1 MEMNENTSTSS
12 TERLGHSTDPTPRP
26 AARPSGVG
34 DPASTGRAP
43 RRAWFALAVLMLP
56 TLLVSV
62 DNTVLSFALPEISRD
77 LAPTAAEQ
85 LWIIDAYP
93 LVLAAL
99 LVAMG
104 SAGDRWGRRRML
116 LIGSIGFALVSILAA
131 FAPTAGALIAARAAL
146 GFFGAMLMPSTL
158 SLLRSLFTDREQ
170 RRLAIAVWASGFAA
184 GSALGPLVGGV
195 LLEHFPW
202 GSVFLLA
209 VPVLVPLL
217 VLVPI
222 LITESRD
229 PAPGRIDV
237 WSILLSLATMA
248 PVVFGIKHIA
258 TEGVD
263 LVAIASIV
271 IGLVAGYVFVRR
283 QLASESPMLDVR
295 LFTTG
300 PFGGAVLVNLLSVVS
315 LVGFLYFVSQ
325 HLQIIAGLSPVNAG
339 LALLPGLVVMI
350 IAGLVVVPISRRVR
364 ARVLVPAA
372 LTLSAGGYLVVAF
385 GASEGSMS
393 AVIIAFVM
401 LGIGI
406 GMAETVS
413 NELILTSAPPAKA
426 GAASAVS
433 ETAYELGA
441 VLGTAVLGSIIA
453 AHYASSMLV
462 PSSLTAEQADAAR
475 ETLAGAAAVAAE
487 LPASQAQQLM
497 EAAAVAFD
505 GGVLVT
511 SLIGFGLMLVA
522 ATIAALTLRNPDPSR
537 EPAEH

>member
-1 MEMNENTSTSS
+1 MNENTSTSS
-12 TERLGHSTDPTPRP
+12 TERLGHSTDPTPRT
-26 AARPSGVG
+26 AARPNAVG

-43 RRAWFALAVLMLP
+43 RRAWFALVVLMLP

-85 LWIIDAYP
+85 LWIVDAYP

-116 LIGSIGFALVSILAA
+116 IIGSIGFAVVSVLAA
-131 FAPTAGALIAARAAL
+131 FAPTAAALIAARAAL

-248 PVVFGIKHIA
+248 PIVYGIKHIA

-263 LVAIASIV
+263 LVSIV
-271 IGLVAGYVFVRR
+271 AIVVGLVAGYVFVRR
-283 QLASESPMLDVR
+283 QLASATPMLDVR

-364 ARVLVPAA
+364 ARILVPVA

-453 AHYASSMLV
+453 AHYANSMLV

-475 ETLAGAAAVAAE
+475 ETLAGAAAVAAD

-497 EAAAVAFD
+497 DAAAVAFD